1 MKRVITCSL
10 LSVMLLAGC
19 TLSKEAIIQV
29 NGQSISKSEFEK
41 AIDLELNNSPFKAFG
56 GAKNFVKSD
65 ENFMYLIYKEKVVK
79 ELIVK
84 SLIDSE
90 ISKRGITVTEDDIK
104 EEMKSIIDKVGS
116 KEELNKTLKQRGVSN
131 NEFKTNLENQI
142 KIKKLV
148 RSINNIKISDAD
160 AKKYYDSNL
169 DKFKHDEQVRASHI
183 LISSDLLKI
192 IQQIKAKNKDISA
205 SDMNAK
211 VEKIQAEQKAKAEAI
226 LKEVKANP
234 DNFEKIATQKSED
247 KGSAVR
253 GGELGFFSKEAMVP
267 EFSKA
272 AFAMKPNTISEELVQ
287 TSYGYHI
294 IKVTDRIEPGI
305 TPFEKI
311 KEEIKF
317 YLETEE
323 QVKVLKNLVDGLMKT
338 AKIEYIDNSYNVD
351 ELIKKH
357 KNMEQ
362 ENIKDNK

>member
-19 TLSKEAIIQV
+19 TLSKQAIIQV
-29 NGQSISKSEFEK
+29 NGQSIFKSEFEK

-56 GAKNFVKSD
+56 GANNFVKSD

-131 NEFKTNLENQI
+131 NEFKTDLENQI

-205 SDMNAK
+205 ADMNAK

-234 DNFEKIATQKSED
+234 DNFEKIAKQKSED
-247 KGSAVR
+247 KGSAER

-323 QVKVLKNLVDGLMKT
+323 QMKVLKNLVDGLMNT

-362 ENIKDNK
+362 EDIKDNK

>member
-29 NGQSISKSEFEK
+29 NDQSISKSDFEK

-90 ISKRGITVTEDDIK
+90 ISKRGITVVEDDIK

-116 KEELNKTLKQRGVSN
+116 KEELNKILKQRGVSN
-131 NEFKTNLENQI
+131 NEFKTDLENQI

-160 AKKYYDSNL
+160 ARKYYDSNI

-205 SDMNAK
+205 TDMNAK

-253 GGELGFFSKEAMVP
+253 GGELGFFSKDAMVP

-305 TPFEKI
+305 TPFEKV

-338 AKIEYIDNSYNVD
+338 AKIEYLDSSYNVD

-362 ENIKDNK
+362 EEIKDNK